1 VTLTAWI
8 ERHAAATPHRT
19 AIRFEGR
26 AIDYAEIDRRVRAI
40 ASVMA
45 LGGGVK
51 PGDRV
56 AYLGLNRPEMI
67 LLLLACARLGAM
79 LLPLNW
85 RLAPPEHAHILKDA
99 EPSLIVAEEEFRA
112 GLGAILPE
120 LPFLKGRHFGA
131 DESQWFGAMDP
142 PDAARGQDAPVAGT
156 AESPLLLVYTSG
168 TTGKPKGA
176 VLTQD
181 ALEWNALNSADMHGL
196 TAADR
201 ALTVLPMFHV
211 GGLNIQTLP
220 ALRAG
225 AEVLLH
231 RRFDPAATLDAI
243 QADRPTLCVLVPA
256 TMQALIE
263 HPRWQATDLSS
274 LRCVTTGSSIVPAQ
288 LIHAF
293 HARGVPVIQVYG
305 STETAPIAVCQR
317 VEHAKRVGSTGLP
330 AKHCQARIVDAAGR
344 EVAPGT
350 HGEIEVRGPNVM
362 REYWRDPAA
371 TAEAFRQGWFR
382 TGDVGHRD
390 ADGFF
395 WVDERRKDLI
405 ISGGENIYPAELE
418 AVLLEDPAVA
428 ECAVVARPHPRWG
441 EEPVAV
447 VVPRPGRACDKAAIL
462 ARFEGRLARFKH
474 PRDVVVVDRLPRN
487 AMGKVLRYEL
497 REIVKKR

>member
-1 VTLTAWI
+1 MTLAAWL
-8 ERHAAATPHRT
+8 ERHAAATPGKT

-26 AIDYAEIDRRVRAI
+26 MIDYAEIERRVRAI
-40 ASVMA
+40 AA
-45 LGGGVK
+45 LLAADRGIN

-67 LLLLACARLGAM
+67 LLLFACARLGAM

-85 RLAPPEHAHILKDA
+85 RLAPPEHAYILKNA
-99 EPSLIVAEEEFRA
+99 EPKLIFAEEEFRA
-112 GLGAILPE
+112 GLAAILPA
-120 LPFLKGRHFGA
+120 LPSIKGKHFGA
-131 DESQWFGAMDP
+131 DESQWFGAMALADATRR
-142 PDAARGQDAPVAGT
+142 PDVPVAGT
-156 AESPLLLVYTSG
+156 ADSPVLLVYTSG
-168 TTGKPKGA
+168 TTGRPKGA

-181 ALEWNALNSADMHGL
+181 ALEWNALNAADMHAL
-196 TAADR
+196 TTDDR
-201 ALTVLPMFHV
+201 VLTVLPMFHV
-211 GGLNIQTLP
+211 GGLNIQTMP

-225 AEVLLH
+225 AEVVLH

-243 QADRPTLCVLVPA
+243 RSIGPTLCVLVPA
-256 TMQALIE
+256 TMQALID
-263 HPRWQATDLSS
+263 HPSWAAADLSS
-274 LRCVTTGSSIVPAQ
+274 LRCVTTGSSIVPAP

-293 HARGVPVIQVYG
+293 HQRGVPVIQVYG
-305 STETAPIAVCQR
+305 STETAPIAVYQR
-317 VEHAKRVGSTGLP
+317 VEHAGRVGSTGLP
-330 AKHCQARIVDAAGR
+330 AKYCQACVVDDQGR
-344 EVAPGT
+344 EVAPGVR
-350 HGEIEVRGPNVM
+350 GEIEVRGPNVM

-371 TAEAFRQGWFR
+371 TAEAFRGAWFR
-382 TGDVGHRD
+382 TGDIAHRD

-418 AVLLEDPAVA
+418 AVLLEDSSIA
-428 ECAVVARPHPRWG
+428 ECVVVARPHPRWG

-447 VVPRPGRACDKAAIL
+447 VVPRAGAACDKAAIL

-497 REIVKKR
+497 RAWVRK